1 MFFLLNGDVIYFS
14 YWIEFSCTFFS
25 LDVHISHIFSYWM
38 EFSYI
43 GCKQFRDDGYHGSV
57 MELATVQ

>member
-1 MFFLLNGDVIYFS
+1 MFFLLNGDVIYFFLLD
-14 YWIEFSCTFFS
+14 FSCTFFS